1 MRTLPRQPEG
11 IEQLIIDGFNDL
23 AQPSQP
29 APPVFGP
36 AHLAA
41 LMGRADHL
49 CAILCLPATMQVIAC
64 KAFVGDIDALGWRAD
79 TGQARRGMLT
89 RREKGFGQGVVV
101 ATGWGKTKAS
111 NHASRSNRGEQMKA
125 LIPANAVAPADVG
138 LSGQPARATP
148 FGIAGGDART
158 VQRLI
163 QAALRVHLLEQEQAE
178 GHDGITKTPVQA
190 IEFVALPQGGESP

>member
-29 APPVFGP
+29 APAVVGP

-49 CAILCLPATMQVIAC
+49 CAIQCLPATMQVIAC
-64 KAFVGDIDALGWRAD
+64 KAFVGDIDALGCRAD

-89 RREKGFGQGVVV
+89 PREEGFGQGVVV

-111 NHASRSNRGEQMKA
+111 NHASRRTRGEQMNA
-125 LIPANAVAPADVG
+125 LIPANAAAPADVG
-138 LSGQPARATP
+138 LPCQPAPVTP
-148 FGIAGGDART
+148 SGIAAR
-158 VQRLI
+158 
-163 QAALRVHLLEQEQAE
+163 AA
-178 GHDGITKTPVQA
+178 G
-190 IEFVALPQGGESP
+190 